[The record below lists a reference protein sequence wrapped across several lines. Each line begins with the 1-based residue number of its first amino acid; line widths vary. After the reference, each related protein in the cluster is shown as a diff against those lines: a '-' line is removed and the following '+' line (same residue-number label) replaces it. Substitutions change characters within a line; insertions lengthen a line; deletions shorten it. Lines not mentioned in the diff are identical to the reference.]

1 MAPLFELIGRFRPIA
16 IESWRLM
23 MTKFQTS
30 CLSTPFAVL
39 MLSQA
44 VFGQNSLDLNEA
56 DTREIAYKFM
66 SAAEERFNCEIEEH
80 SMREVG
86 ARSSIRYLFHLK
98 AEGDECDDALIFL
111 TNMAA
116 REDKLVFRQ
125 LESVDEQTGEPLI
138 LYDQVLIHEVNPE
151 IEDKK
156 ATEE

>member
-1 MAPLFELIGRFRPIA
+1 
-16 IESWRLM
+16 

-44 VFGQNSLDLNEA
+44 VFGQNSLDLKEA
-56 DTREIAYKFM
+56 DAREIAYKFM
-66 SAAEERFNCEIEEH
+66 SAAEERFNCEMEEH

-86 ARSSIRYLFHLK
+86 AGPGIRYLFRLK
-98 AEGDECDDALIFL
+98 AEGDQCNDALIFL
-111 TNMAA
+111 TNTAA

-125 LESVDEQTGEPLI
+125 LENIDQQTGDPLI
-138 LYDQVLIHEVNPE
+138 FFGQELIHEVNPE

>member
-1 MAPLFELIGRFRPIA
+1 
-16 IESWRLM
+16 

-44 VFGQNSLDLNEA
+44 VFGQNSLDLKEA
-56 DTREIAYKFM
+56 DARETAFNFM
-66 SAAEERFNCEIEEH
+66 SDAEERFNCEMEEH

-86 ARSSIRYLFHLK
+86 AGSGIRYLFRLK
-98 AEGDECDDALIFL
+98 AEGNECDDALIFL

-116 REDKLVFRQ
+116 REDKLIFRQ
-125 LESVDEQTGEPLI
+125 LESLDPQVGYSSIID
-138 LYDQVLIHEVNPE
+138 DQILIHEVNPE

-156 ATEE
+156 ATED